1 MPVFREAL
9 GSAWRG
15 NLFWLNVGCR
25 DMWGVLCGESLVE
38 PKEASM
44 SPLPQLWINH
54 PQSVKDHLCFI
65 PVCMMETET
74 LNGLAWLEFGWGKA
88 RASHMDSYLKP
99 LWKCNLK
106 GEVWQCHQCRRTM
119 PKLKCWHYKAFRDLI
134 HNSTDENKLCSQ
146 TSRKEMSKEVISSFN
161 LVLSF
166 GQLFLCW
173 NSSALPLY
181 PQENFHDYFQLCSV
195 LLIRAFVHFGLV
207 HSTLC
212 SNLSVCSFLTVLSE
226 QHGTRACGTE
236 PSVSHRGGTARHATA
251 ITAMDF
257 YCSLSQDENSFLA
270 CQAHS
275 LFVVEPKM
283 WHVIPLAGS
292 FCIQHPQVTSHCH
305 FGKIFQSSRDVHCFT
320 SQKYLFLLGFLLR
333 LSILVLFAPHFLS
346 RSLGVS
352 HCRAKIAWGC
362 VHQGYFSVFHSYCV
376 NILV

>member
-74 LNGLAWLEFGWGKA
+74 LNGLAWLEFGWGTA

-146 TSRKEMSKEVISSFN
+146 TSRKEMSKQVISSFN

-166 GQLFLCW
+166 GSCFY
-173 NSSALPLY
+173 A
-181 PQENFHDYFQLCSV
+181 EIHQLCPYILKKTFMIIFSFAPFYLSG
-195 LLIRAFVHFGLV
+195 LL
-207 HSTLC
+207 STLA
-212 SNLSVCSFLTVLSE
+212 LSTLPTVLICQSAPFSLSSLSSMAPE
-226 QHGTRACGTE
+226 PVGQNHLSATE
-236 PSVSHRGGTARHATA
+236 EGQLDMLPPLQRWISTVPCLRTKTPSSHARHTL
-251 ITAMDF
+251 
-257 YCSLSQDENSFLA
+257 SLL
-270 CQAHS
+270 
-275 LFVVEPKM
+275 
-283 WHVIPLAGS
+283 
-292 FCIQHPQVTSHCH
+292 
-305 FGKIFQSSRDVHCFT
+305 
-320 SQKYLFLLGFLLR
+320 
-333 LSILVLFAPHFLS
+333 
-346 RSLGVS
+346 
-352 HCRAKIAWGC
+352 
-362 VHQGYFSVFHSYCV
+362 
-376 NILV
+376 